1 MRAPTLLGRLT
12 SRVAAFLLLLSIQ
25 AYRMLLSPLL
35 GGCCRFEPSCSAYAV
50 EAVTRHG
57 PVRGAWLAVRR
68 VLRCHPLRPGGYDP
82 VPREAP
88 GGP

>member
-1 MRAPTLLGRLT
+1 VRAAPIARRCLRRGVSLVLQAGVTGYRLAIGPSIGPSCRYHPT
-12 SRVAAFLLLLSIQ
+12 
-25 AYRMLLSPLL
+25 
-35 GGCCRFEPSCSAYAV
+35 CSAYSL
-50 EAVTRHG
+50 EAIERHG
-57 PVRGAWLAVRR
+57 PWRGSWLAILR